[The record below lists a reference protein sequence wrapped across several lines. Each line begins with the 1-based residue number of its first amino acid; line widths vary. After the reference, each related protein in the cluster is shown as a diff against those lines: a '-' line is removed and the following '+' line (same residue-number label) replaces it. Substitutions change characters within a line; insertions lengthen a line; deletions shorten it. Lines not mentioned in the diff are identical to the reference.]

1 MGGNRVERQ
10 ISGTLKRVEVHV
22 TDQGCDSLAS
32 REAPVG
38 CAPATAPTCCRPV
51 QQSET
56 LMDLLCSRLLN
67 FRLLEAA
74 GICDSVAA
82 SPNLGPVRSS
92 KWWRLLATVLRN
104 YRSALSSEAPA
115 TISEFVLGV
124 AWCDGAETE
133 DIAGEISR
141 IVHEFR
147 RWQTEVPGGEAYI
160 AFVQGYAGF
169 AELDGK
175 RGPMHLAR
183 ALQITEQSF
192 PLTNYLRRCVLLL
205 NADPRARLCL
215 EGPICSYEAFQA
227 TADYLQKVF
236 NLPTHPLEDIAQ
248 FAILPAGVA
257 VKAAPAEGIL
267 KSVNNCDGR
276 GGAT

>member
-1 MGGNRVERQ
+1 
-10 ISGTLKRVEVHV
+10 
-22 TDQGCDSLAS
+22 
-32 REAPVG
+32 
-38 CAPATAPTCCRPV
+38 
-51 QQSET
+51 
-56 LMDLLCSRLLN
+56 MDLLCSRLLN

-141 IVHEFR
+141 TVHEFR

-160 AFVQGYAGF
+160 AFVHGCAYVVKSATCRVFGVRRF
-169 AELDGK
+169 RTHASTLES
-175 RGPMHLAR
+175 A
-183 ALQITEQSF
+183 ALSVLETGWGTE
-192 PLTNYLRRCVLLL
+192 
-205 NADPRARLCL
+205 
-215 EGPICSYEAFQA
+215 
-227 TADYLQKVF
+227 
-236 NLPTHPLEDIAQ
+236 
-248 FAILPAGVA
+248 
-257 VKAAPAEGIL
+257 
-267 KSVNNCDGR
+267 
-276 GGAT
+276 